1 LSAPATI
8 DNPYLP
14 FVAGSRWVYEGES
27 DGEVERIEIVE
38 DTHDWYAQDEAGNV
52 WYLGEEVDNYENG
65 QVVDHDGSWEAGVD
79 GALPGIVMP
88 AAPAVGDAY
97 RQEYLVGEAEDMG
110 EVLAVDARVAGPTGS
125 YTGVVTTRD
134 WTPLEPDVV
143 EQRDDAPGV
152 GMIRETQ
159 VAGGTALIELVGYEP

>member
-1 LSAPATI
+1 MTTRTAGRNRSDRGTI
-8 DNPYLP
+8 
-14 FVAGSRWVYEGES
+14 A
-27 DGEVERIEIVE
+27 
-38 DTHDWYAQDEAGNV
+38 
-52 WYLGEEVDNYENG
+52 
-65 QVVDHDGSWEAGVD
+65 D

-159 VAGGTALIELVGYEP
+159 VAGGAALIELVGYEP